1 MGDKMAYLYG
11 ILIMEHQFRVPDCND
26 GFIRQQGHSG
36 AVGQYDAPSMRT
48 IQAGCF
54 NRGCTLRD
62 AKFFW
67 RSCNKQDSQYCRNQ
81 ATLNI
86 QVAKRFL
93 TEKARQGDW

>member
-1 MGDKMAYLYG
+1 
-11 ILIMEHQFRVPDCND
+11 
-26 GFIRQQGHSG
+26 
-36 AVGQYDAPSMRT
+36 MRT

-67 RSCNKQDSQYCRNQ
+67 CSCNEQDSQYRRNQ

-93 TEKARQGDW
+93 TEKGVPRRLVTVGQLSPLPKSLYAVLGRG

>member
-1 MGDKMAYLYG
+1 
-11 ILIMEHQFRVPDCND
+11 
-26 GFIRQQGHSG
+26 
-36 AVGQYDAPSMRT
+36 MRT

-62 AKFFW
+62 AEFFW

-93 TEKARQGDW
+93 TEKARQGDWWMLGSCCCLHPATGVQLTW